1 MAINRIKRCYIYNE
15 TEYPLKDE
23 VKYLNKII
31 KYAYKIENLS
41 RTTFNIIIVSNAKI
55 RDINKTYRKID
66 KETDVISFALEDDKS
81 ETSYSDYRILGDVY
95 ISIDKALEQAQS
107 YGHSLTRELC
117 FLAVHGLL
125 HLLGYDHMKKK
136 DEEVMFAKQELILD
150 GQRFPKVQ
158 R

>member
-15 TEYPLKDE
+15 TEHPLKDE
-23 VKYLNKII
+23 IKYLNKII
-31 KYAYKIENLS
+31 KYAYQIENLS

-55 RDINKTYRKID
+55 REINKTYRKID
-66 KETDVISFALEDDKS
+66 KETDVISF
-81 ETSYSDYRILGDVY
+81 
-95 ISIDKALEQAQS
+95 ALEQAQS

-125 HLLGYDHMKKK
+125 HLLGYDHMQKE
-136 DEEVMFAKQELILD
+136 DEEIMFAKQELILD

>member
-1 MAINRIKRCYIYNE
+1 M
-15 TEYPLKDE
+15 
-23 VKYLNKII
+23 
-31 KYAYKIENLS
+31 
-41 RTTFNIIIVSNAKI
+41 
-55 RDINKTYRKID
+55 
-66 KETDVISFALEDDKS
+66 ISFALEDDKS

-125 HLLGYDHMKKK
+125 HLLGYDHMQKE
-136 DEEVMFAKQELILD
+136 DEEIMFAKQELILD

>member
-15 TEYPLKDE
+15 TEHPLKDE
-23 VKYLNKII
+23 IKYLNKII
-31 KYAYKIENLS
+31 KYAYQIENLS

-55 RDINKTYRKID
+55 REINKTYRKID

-125 HLLGYDHMKKK
+125 HLLGYAHMQKE
-136 DEEVMFAKQELILD
+136 DEEIMFAKQELILD